1 MRFDFPHLSLL
12 GRLFGNLQVNAD
24 DGDIIIQSSD
34 KVEFLLHRKNLEYFA
49 GAFPLKGLL
58 SKNVPTV
65 VDLPEPASVL
75 EVVFEYTYPKRFRDF
90 LDKDFDL
97 LIAVADAVEKY
108 QVFAAMPLCA
118 IGLR

>member
-1 MRFDFPHLSLL
+1 MRFDFPHLNFL
-12 GRLFGNLQVNAD
+12 GRVFGNLQVNAD

-34 KVEFLLHRKNLEYFA
+34 EVQFLLHRKNLECFA
-49 GAFPLKGLL
+49 GAFPIEGLPL
-58 SKNVPTV
+58 KNVPTV

-75 EVVFEYTYPKRFRDF
+75 EVVFEYIYPKRYRDF
-90 LDKDFDL
+90 RDKDFDL
-97 LIAVADAVEKY
+97 LIAVADTVEKY